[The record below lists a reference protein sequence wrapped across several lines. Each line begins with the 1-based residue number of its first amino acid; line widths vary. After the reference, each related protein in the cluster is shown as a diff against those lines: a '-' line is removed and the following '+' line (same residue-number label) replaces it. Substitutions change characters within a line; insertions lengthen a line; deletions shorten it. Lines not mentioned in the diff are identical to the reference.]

1 MKPAETAVADHYA
14 RNDLSETILSALKAA
29 GKDPDNLVLEDLA
42 PLDEFH
48 VRGREATAELAELVA
63 PARGAKVLDLG
74 SGIGGPSRVLAAR
87 FGCDVVGIDLTAAY
101 CRAATVL
108 AGRVGLDHLVHYR
121 QGNALATPFDDGAF
135 DLVWTQHAAMNIA
148 DKAGLYREAHRVL
161 RSGGR
166 FALYDVLAGP
176 GGPPHYPVPW
186 ARDPAISFLVSPDE
200 LRDLLNGAGFQIE
213 TWQDRTEAARAWFRK
228 FAARLQG
235 GEKARLGIRTI
246 LGEDFPVMAENLA
259 RSFAEDRLAVAQV
272 VCRRP

>member
-48 VRGREATAELAELVA
+48 VRGREATAELAQLVA